1 VVLRKGCGCGK
12 RGDGFGDTVRIVV
25 RYLGAKEKGIRSDT
39 VSAKDMM
46 PKSRSP
52 RCKHSI
58 CVLGLWK
65 FELG

>member
-1 VVLRKGCGCGK
+1 
-12 RGDGFGDTVRIVV
+12 VRILVSH
-25 RYLGAKEKGIRSDT
+25 LGAKEKGVRSDT

-52 RCKHSI
+52 RRKHSI

-65 FELG
+65 FELGRDRAS